1 MCTHSKQV
9 TLTLHQSELF
19 CLFACIC
26 IRWICASTSQW
37 MGWLPTPTLTQT
49 VQSITSVTALA
60 RTWVWLITLSRS
72 HLLGKARGLNVRD
85 LTDFFHYE
93 LNKVEILQ
101 KTFKMIYFLLN
112 LVLNWVYLH
121 LFQHKLDKVGKRG
134 LEREYGEKYILSKM
148 WEQKIEQTEGEKDL
162 KKNMK
167 LKANHS
173 MNRLKWRGKRNV
185 KRERKD
191 NLSPWC
197 NTEKK
202 ITLILH
208 FTICFI
214 VDVSTLALCFQ
225 ISQITYRNPRLWF
238 NYRAVR
244 G

>member
-1 MCTHSKQV
+1 MYLCCLCNCVHTQNKWHWLFTNLS
-9 TLTLHQSELF
+9 SELSF

-37 MGWLPTPTLTQT
+37 MGWLPTLTLTQT

-60 RTWVWLITLSRS
+60 RTWVWLITLSGS

-85 LTDFFHYE
+85 LT
-93 LNKVEILQ
+93 
-101 KTFKMIYFLLN
+101 FKMIYFLLN
-112 LVLNWVYLH
+112 FYLVLNWVYLH

-134 LEREYGEKYILSKM
+134 LERKLGEKYILSKM
-148 WEQKIEQTEGEKDL
+148 WEQKIEQTEGKKDL

-173 MNRLKWRGKRNV
+173 MNRLKWRGKRKV

-197 NTEKK
+197 STEKK